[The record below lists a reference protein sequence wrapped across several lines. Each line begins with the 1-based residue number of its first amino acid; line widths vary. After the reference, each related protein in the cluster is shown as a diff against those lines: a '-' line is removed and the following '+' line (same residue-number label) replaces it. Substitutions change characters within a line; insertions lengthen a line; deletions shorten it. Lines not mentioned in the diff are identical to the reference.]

1 MSIQRYIHTVFGEMK
16 KVEETAP
23 TFDEGWV
30 KNTDHER
37 AIARLEAEN
46 ERLKTMLDVRTIETA
61 NAEKL
66 ENALLKEN
74 ERLKATITQRESLL
88 DKFDESIR
96 RLRVE
101 NERLEAEIKR
111 RDAPASYEEWKRV
124 ALSF

>member
-46 ERLKTMLDVRTIETA
+46 ERLKA
-61 NAEKL
+61 A
-66 ENALLKEN
+66 
-74 ERLKATITQRESLL
+74 ITQRESLL

-96 RLRVE
+96 RLRAE
-101 NERLEAEIKR
+101 NERLDAEIKR
-111 RDAPASYEEWKRV
+111 RDAPISDEEWSGFIIQGLGCEDVSVRYRMD
-124 ALSF
+124 ALIAARAKEKVRAE